1 MEKQSHQERD
11 FNLVA
16 KVLLGLSMIT
26 TGMTIFSS
34 MLKFGYIE
42 YANVTVA
49 SLIIEIVLDVLILIA
64 GFAVFLKHRW
74 GLIALTALFVI
85 RMFATIPLDST
96 MYSYQLG
103 GNMVHFFRDFGLFA
117 IAMCFKK
124 NGVSGWKSI
133 LASDKSSEEID
144 EESHEESEIRTGNE
158 EKQGGVAEED
168 KNPIVDENTE
178 DCIMEENAQI
188 EKDKTQEC
196 LSNEKAS
203 SMCMHSSKAIVK
215 NQKPTK
221 LRIWGTIALV
231 FLVGIASL
239 YIYVNS
245 QDYPK
250 YVTRFGD
257 KFKYCLSIPNNKLA
271 KECVANSQKALDEG
285 FVELS
290 IEYTAT
296 ASEVNPNKS
305 TIMYDIADSYFD
317 IAYETKNDSYYKESE
332 TILIEL
338 LKVAPGHIMALEELA
353 AIYNNLGNVE
363 ESYKIA
369 EQILFN
375 DSDNEQGL
383 YFMCHKFYKKKEW
396 NSLEKWGK
404 RGYNLENKEN
414 RNSFTTTGCIYFYA
428 KALYET
434 GNRFDAMRI
443 YAEAENIDPL
453 HWLHAEFE
461 ELGGIP
467 CSILS
472 LSVGNEGK
480 DGTVIDKPGETIYSV
495 NTCYLIPYVKVKS
508 ERSGTFNFDVKL
520 YENGS
525 LRRNS
530 TRSPI
535 GYSYSSKVKISG
547 LEGQIIEVGGWGSD
561 QPGHW
566 DRGNYRFEIWWKGNK
581 LYSQSFKIY

>member
-16 KVLLGLSMIT
+16 KILLGLSMIT
-26 TGMTIFSS
+26 TGMAIFNS
-34 MLKFGYIE
+34 MLKFGFIE

-74 GLIALTALFVI
+74 GLIALAALFTI

-133 LASDKSSEEID
+133 LASDKSSEEIV
-144 EESHEESEIRTGNE
+144 EESHEDSEIRTGNE
-158 EKQGGVAEED
+158 EKQGVVAEED

-178 DCIMEENAQI
+178 DCIMEENAQT
-188 EKDKTQEC
+188 EKDKIQEC

-203 SMCMHSSKAIVK
+203 SMCMQSSKAIVK
-215 NQKPTK
+215 DQKPTK
-221 LRIWGTIALV
+221 LRIWGATVLV
-231 FLVGIASL
+231 FLVVIASL

-285 FVELS
+285 FIELS
-290 IEYTAT
+290 KEYIAT
-296 ASEVNPNKS
+296 AYEVKPNKY
-305 TIMYDIADSYFD
+305 TIMYDIAKGYFN
-317 IAYETKNDSYYKESE
+317 IAYETQNDSYYKESE
-332 TILIEL
+332 TILVEV
-338 LKVAPGHIMALEELA
+338 LKVAPDHIMALGELA
-353 AIYNNLGNVE
+353 VIYNNLGKVN

-375 DSDNEQGL
+375 EPDNEIGL
-383 YFMCHKFYKKKEW
+383 YFMCDKFYEEKDW
-396 NSLEKWGK
+396 DSLEKWGK
-404 RGYNLENKEN
+404 KGYNLENKEN
-414 RNSFTTTGCIYFYA
+414 RHSFTTTGCIYFYA
-428 KALYET
+428 KALYEI
-434 GNRFDAMRI
+434 GNKFDAMRI
-443 YAEAENIDPL
+443 YAEAENIDPF

-467 CSILS
+467 CTIIS

-480 DGTVIDKPGETIYSV
+480 NGVVIDKPGEIIDSR
-495 NTCYLIPYVKVKS
+495 NTCYLCPFIKIKS
-508 ERSGTFNFDVKL
+508 QRKGAFNLDVKL
-520 YENGS
+520 YENGN
-525 LRRNS
+525 LIINNN
-530 TRSPI
+530 TSPI

-547 LEGQIIEVGGWGSD
+547 LEEQTIEVGGWGSD
-561 QPGHW
+561 KPGHW
-566 DRGNYRFEIWWKGNK
+566 ERGNYRFEIWWKGNK